1 MTAPISPA
9 KLTLVS
15 LADCPPQ
22 PWRNG
27 GGETRELLR
36 WPDGDDWLVRVSV
49 ADITRDGPF
58 SAFPGVQR
66 WFAVLEGHGVVL
78 GEAADARTLTTRSAP
93 WPFDGASAPAC
104 ALVQGATRD
113 LNLMLRPAPGGHGG
127 AGMVRVQA
135 TPAATPVDAA
145 STLATPRWRGIYT
158 HVPLVLHRSACEPI
172 TLPAGTLAWAV
183 DDASD
188 WHAQAPV
195 ASTKPATKP
204 AAEPLAAWWLQQ

>member
-1 MTAPISPA
+1 MTAPISPSR
-9 KLTLVS
+9 LTLVS

-27 GGETRELLR
+27 GGQTRELLR
-36 WPDGDDWLVRVSV
+36 WPDGEDWLVRVSV

-127 AGMVRVQA
+127 AGMVRVH
-135 TPAATPVDAA
+135 ATPVATTDDAGNPQ
-145 STLATPRWRGIYT
+145 ATPRWRGIYT
-158 HVPLVLHRSACEPI
+158 HTPLILHRSACEPI
-172 TLPAGTLAWAV
+172 TLPAGSLAWAV
-183 DDASD
+183 DDASE
-188 WHAQAPV
+188 WHAQATEPS
-195 ASTKPATKP
+195 AGQPTQ
-204 AAEPLAAWWLQQ
+204 PLAAWWLHQ